1 MSDTLGLLEEALQL
15 ARDLGYRV
23 REEPLGELPGGGCT
37 IGGTKHVLLNIEHT
51 PAERLDRLLA
61 ALAADPR
68 LAAEPKSRLL
78 EERLR
83 APVGGRGDQVS
94 R

>member
-1 MSDTLGLLEEALQL
+1 
-15 ARDLGYRV
+15 
-23 REEPLGELPGGGCT
+23 
-37 IGGTKHVLLNIEHT
+37 VLLNIEHT

-83 APVGGRGDQVS
+83 APFGGRGDQVS